1 MLTTFEAVVGRGDLQ
16 QQFTLHTEPFTK
28 RSEFFR
34 AARSPHWLT
43 DPTNL
48 VDCEDD
54 DPEIFSAYVNFV
66 YFGADGIKAEVE
78 DETSPD
84 SATGDFKQPDSNGD
98 LGLPDFTA
106 AGVDQQNAVEHQGT
120 GAWSEKP
127 CKRHYE
133 GENGESIA
141 ADAFTWSENECKKRY
156 ESETEEPSL
165 HKPACHDHLF
175 HLAQMYLQADKLQ
188 DLTTANAIMDEFLRF
203 TAIEGYFVG
212 QDLINLVYKSTV
224 HGNPFRRLLRD
235 CHLHSDTETTYLI
248 GHHMDVIPE
257 FYRDVYVEFVRLKQ
271 WAKPTGVHHVF
282 FVTIWHKAAFDKCQ
296 YHRHDCT
303 SNLRC
308 VPPPPRPLEM
318 EDPETTG
325 W

>member
-84 SATGDFKQPDSNGD
+84 SATGDFKQPDANGD
-98 LGLPDFTA
+98 LGLPDPTA

-235 CHLHSDTETTYLI
+235 CHLHSDTETT
-248 GHHMDVIPE
+248 
-257 FYRDVYVEFVRLKQ
+257 
-271 WAKPTGVHHVF
+271 
-282 FVTIWHKAAFDKCQ
+282 
-296 YHRHDCT
+296 
-303 SNLRC
+303 
-308 VPPPPRPLEM
+308 
-318 EDPETTG
+318 
-325 W
+325 